1 MNIVVYVQEWEQ
13 EQEQEQEQVDKGGA
27 AQGRMKL

>member
-13 EQEQEQEQVDKGGA
+13 EQEQEQEPVDKGGA
-27 AQGRMKL
+27 AQGRKKR